1 MGREKTEK
9 GRRKLKNKK
18 TKKEENNKSEEDG
31 RRIEDLEWRGKSS
44 KIWRRG

>member
-9 GRRKLKNKK
+9 GGRKLKNKK

-44 KIWRRG
+44 KIWKRG